1 MADKQNRRIRYSNV
15 LQKIRNFLLSKKS
28 REFLIF
34 LFFVFVSFSFWL
46 LQVLND
52 DYETELA
59 IPVKMKNVPE
69 NVVMTS
75 ALPSEL
81 RIGVKDRGTVLVN
94 YMLGQTFYPVVIDF
108 TEYAYKGNHVQ
119 IPSSM
124 LTKRI
129 VGQLNQ
135 STKVSA
141 VKPDTLEFIY
151 TQGKGKK
158 VPVKLQ
164 GEVKAERQYYISDI
178 FYSPDSVMV
187 YAPRD
192 ILDTLTTAYTR
203 PVMIENVSDTMRRR
217 LDIMPIKGARFV
229 PDYNDVSV
237 MVDVYSEKTLE
248 VPVRG
253 IGFPKDKVLRTFP
266 SKVQVSF
273 QVGLRH
279 FKEVQSDDFAVE
291 VDYED
296 LVNGTNE
303 KCTPVLNVLSP
314 YVNHA
319 RMNMK
324 EIDFIIE
331 QQNVLYE

>member
-1 MADKQNRRIRYSNV
+1 MLDKQNRRIRYSNM
-15 LQKIRNFLLSKKS
+15 LQKVRNFLLSEKS

-75 ALPSEL
+75 ELPSEI

-108 TEYAYKGNHVQ
+108 TEFAYKGNHVQ
-119 IPSSM
+119 IPSSL

-129 VGQLNQ
+129 IGQLNQ

-178 FYSPDSVMV
+178 LYSPDSVMV

-192 ILDTLTTAYTR
+192 ILDTLTTAYTQL
-203 PVMIENVSDTMRRR
+203 VMIDNVSDTIRRR
-217 LDIMPIKGARFV
+217 LNMMPIKGARFV
-229 PDYNDVSV
+229 PDHNDVSV
-237 MVDVYSEKTLE
+237 KVDIYSEKTLE

-273 QVGLRH
+273 QVGLKH
-279 FKEVQSDDFAVE
+279 FKDVQSDDFAVE
-291 VDYED
+291 VDYKD

-319 RMNMK
+319 RMNLE

>member
-1 MADKQNRRIRYSNV
+1 MLDKQNMRVRYSTI
-15 LQKIRNFLLSKKS
+15 LQKIKDFLLSKRS

-52 DYETELA
+52 DYEIELA

-75 ALPSEL
+75 ELSSEL
-81 RIGVKDRGTVLVN
+81 RLGVKDRGTVLVN

-119 IPSSM
+119 IPSSS
-124 LTKRI
+124 LSKRI
-129 VGQLNQ
+129 IGQLNQ
-135 STKVSA
+135 TTKVQTL
-141 VKPDTLEFIY
+141 KPDTLEFIY

-164 GEVKAERQYYISDI
+164 GVVKAERQYYISDI
-178 FYSPDSVMV
+178 VYSPDSVMV
-187 YAPRD
+187 YAPFD
-192 ILDTLTTAYTR
+192 MLDTLTTAYTR
-203 PVMIENVSDTMRRR
+203 PVMIGNITDTVRRR
-217 LDIMPIKGARFV
+217 VDIMPIKGARFV
-229 PDYNDVSV
+229 PAYNDVSIIA
-237 MVDVYSEKTLE
+237 DVFAEKTVE
-248 VPVRG
+248 VPIRG
-253 IGFPKDKVLRTFP
+253 LGFPKDKVLRTFP

-273 QVGLRH
+273 QVGLKH
-279 FKEVQSDDFAVE
+279 FKEVSADDFAVE
-291 VDYED
+291 VDYKDLED
-296 LVNGTNE
+296 KTSE
-303 KCTPVLNVLSP
+303 KCTPTLKVLSP

-319 RMNMK
+319 RINSK

-331 QQNVLYE
+331 QQSVLYE

>member
-1 MADKQNRRIRYSNV
+1 MLDKQNRRIRYSNM
-15 LQKIRNFLLSKKS
+15 LQKVRNFLLSEKS

-75 ALPSEL
+75 ELPSEI

-108 TEYAYKGNHVQ
+108 TEFAYKGNHVQ
-119 IPSSM
+119 IPSSL

-129 VGQLNQ
+129 IGQLNQ

-178 FYSPDSVMV
+178 LYSPDSVMV

-192 ILDTLTTAYTR
+192 ILDTLTTAYTQL
-203 PVMIENVSDTMRRR
+203 VMIDNVSDTIRRR
-217 LDIMPIKGARFV
+217 LNMMPIKGARFV
-229 PDYNDVSV
+229 PDHNDVSV
-237 MVDVYSEKTLE
+237 MVDIYSEKTLE

-273 QVGLRH
+273 QVGLKH
-279 FKEVQSDDFAVE
+279 FKDVQSDDFTVE
-291 VDYED
+291 VDYKD

-319 RMNMK
+319 RMNLE